1 MSHKHFCDYAGHE
14 WECDGSALRP
24 LTGQTEPTICV
35 CLDCQVP
42 MEQGDH
48 GECAIELLACPA
60 HREDQL
66 RDMGFV
72 PEDPSAPEDRA
83 EDRMF
88 RDKDGNPTIGFCLW
102 CGQEFYAVE
111 EMEAHNAG
119 GMAGCEAYQ
128 SFIKNAQPQ

>member
-72 PEDPSAPEDRA
+72 PEDPAPQKIERKIECFA
-83 EDRMF
+83 T
-88 RDKDGNPTIGFCLW
+88 K
-102 CGQEFYAVE
+102 
-111 EMEAHNAG
+111 
-119 GMAGCEAYQ
+119 MA
-128 SFIKNAQPQ
+128 IPQ